1 MITDAKGLHL
11 ALEQLS
17 QVYTTIAS
25 MQVEHRNATPVWR
38 SILAEGFLDHARQ
51 LRCEIEQYAGIAALE
66 EAQAELW
73 LSVEGKGIGNG
84 EGPASVLTALL
95 DAFRKGVQSVAEF
108 LTAGQLARRP
118 TAALKA
124 ACDWRVVALRPGSL
138 RIGVRLPELPQ
149 QLAFLPDSV
158 GPDVRRALMEFLDV
172 AAWAA
177 AGEEPEALVERFP
190 NPEKR
195 RLLLNAVKPFAPR
208 PRGSV
213 ARVAVSGGGIPVR
226 EIVLT
231 RTTSQQID
239 RAIDRTAAAQVEDHI
254 GDLREIDLDNLTIIL
269 RNAGEVQEVRCYL
282 DDSLLETAKA
292 ALDRRVK
299 VSGVRQ
305 TSTGRRILSALHVF
319 RLEVLEEAGTE
330 PEDELTNTSSK

>member
-1 MITDAKGLHL
+1 MISDEKGLRL
-11 ALEQLS
+11 ALEQME
-17 QVYTTIAS
+17 QVYKSLAS
-25 MQVEHRNATPVWR
+25 IHVEHGNASPAWR

-51 LRCEIEQYAGIAALE
+51 LQREIEEYAGVAALE
-66 EAQAELW
+66 ETEAELW
-73 LSVEGKGIGNG
+73 LSVEGQGIGNG

-138 RIGVRLPELPQ
+138 RIGIRLPELPQ
-149 QLAFLPDSV
+149 PLPIGSANV
-158 GPDVRRALMEFLDV
+158 GPDVRRALAEFLDV

-177 AGEEPEALVERFP
+177 SGEEPDTLTDRFP
-190 NPEKR
+190 DPEKR

-208 PRGSV
+208 PRGRV
-213 ARVAVSGGGIPVR
+213 ARVTVSSRAVPSRDV
-226 EIVLT
+226 VLT
-231 RTTSQQID
+231 RSVSQQID
-239 RAIDRTAAAQVEDHI
+239 RAIDSTATAKVEEYV
-254 GDLREIDLDNLTIIL
+254 GDLREIDLDNLTMIL
-269 RNAGEVQEVRCYL
+269 RDAGEVQEVRCSL
-282 DDSLLETAKA
+282 DESLLETAKA
-292 ALDRRVK
+292 ALDRRVN

-305 TSTGRRILSALHVF
+305 ISTGRRMLSTLHVF

-330 PEDELTNTSSK
+330 SEPEVGRH